1 MSDEEKDTL
10 LEAFA
15 ALREETDGESESAA
29 ETRRAV
35 LLKATTKRRRKLII
49 ARFVLPL
56 AAVFA
61 LSTAWAA
68 ATGRLPKK
76 ITELFVSEHEREP
89 RWVPVPV
96 TTRELPPAPVAT
108 TVLTVEKPPIE
119 DTPFT
124 PPPAVSSAVV
134 KPAPP
139 KPSASVASAL
149 DPEERL
155 YKVAHEAHFV
165 TRDWNAALG
174 AWDAY
179 LAAHPKGRFAPEA
192 RYNRGLTLIRLGRK
206 DEAKAALAPFADG
219 TMGGYRQREARELLD
234 AMP

>member
-10 LEAFA
+10 AEAFA
-15 ALREETDGESESAA
+15 ALRGENDGESDAAA

-35 LLKATTKRRRKLII
+35 LLKAANKRRRKLII
-49 ARFVLPL
+49 ARVALPI

-61 LSTAWAA
+61 ISTAWAA
-68 ATGRLPKK
+68 ATGRLPKRV
-76 ITELFVSEHEREP
+76 TELLGLEREQQT
-89 RWVPVPV
+89 RWAPVPV
-96 TTRELPPAPVAT
+96 TTRELPPPPVAT
-108 TVLTVEKPPIE
+108 TVTTVEKPPIE

-124 PPPAVSSAVV
+124 TPPAVPSSAP
-134 KPAPP
+134 KPPPP
-139 KPSASVASAL
+139 KPSASVAAI

-155 YKVAHEAHFV
+155 YKVAHESHFV
-165 TRDWNAALG
+165 DRDWNAALT

-179 LAAHPKGRFAPEA
+179 IAAHPKGRFAPEA
-192 RYNRGLTLIRLGRK
+192 RYNRALALIRLGRK
-206 DEAKAALAPFADG
+206 DEAKTALAPFADG